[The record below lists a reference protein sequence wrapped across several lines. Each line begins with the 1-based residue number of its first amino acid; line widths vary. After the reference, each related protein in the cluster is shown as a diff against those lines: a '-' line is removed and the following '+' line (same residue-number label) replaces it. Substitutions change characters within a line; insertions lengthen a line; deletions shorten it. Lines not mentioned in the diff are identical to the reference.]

1 MVTVI
6 VVGANILVCV
16 AGLSNMD
23 GELFVRA
30 GVTLTGADIITVPD
44 IVSELRF
51 VVPVLAVTESFVDL
65 LFDIALLAVESME

>member
-16 AGLSNMD
+16 AGMD

>member
-6 VVGANILVCV
+6 VVGANISVCV
-16 AGLSNMD
+16 VGLSNMD

-30 GVTLTGADIITVPD
+30 GVTLTGADIVTVPD

-51 VVPVLAVTESFVDL
+51 VVPVLAVTESFIDL
-65 LFDIALLAVESME
+65 LFDIALLAVEPME